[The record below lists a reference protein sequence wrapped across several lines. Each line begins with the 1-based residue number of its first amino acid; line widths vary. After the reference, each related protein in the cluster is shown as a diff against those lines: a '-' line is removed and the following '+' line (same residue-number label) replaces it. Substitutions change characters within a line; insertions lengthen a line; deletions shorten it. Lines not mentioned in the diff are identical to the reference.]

1 MFINLKLSIW
11 CFIKFK
17 YRFAEQFWIWPW
29 GSLNT
34 VPNCVAWPSLGQNLP
49 PLSSELQ
56 REGSHVQTLSNNT
69 KLWLFVRTIQCV
81 PVTPVPMS
89 SLAPSSLEHY
99 LFMWTVSPLQITDNP
114 PSHSPPCTR
123 SSDSLLCSWHFGHF
137 LAYSS
142 LLIRCLQSWM
152 GMRYIYPR
160 QVNDQRDWKIQRIQR
175 PCPLL
180 SVKTSITALL
190 SPHRCSALS
199 KTPTSWCSLQGVTV
213 SIPPPRQRAAFWIVG
228 PLLPRCLTLCMFL
241 VWFVAFVVR
250 SLEKN
255 DFFDAG
261 ITKAQLFLTFH
272 DAVLFALS
280 RKLPESSELSVDE
293 SETVIQETFSETDKV
308 GWCEAMG
315 IGGR

>member
-1 MFINLKLSIW
+1 MFIHLKLSIW

-99 LFMWTVSPLQITDNP
+99 LFMWTVSPLQVTDNP

-123 SSDSLLCSWHFGHF
+123 SSDSLLCSWHFGISWPIAVCSSDVYRAEWVWGTYTPDKWMTKEF
-137 LAYSS
+137 GKFSEFKGPVLSWVWRPLS
-142 LLIRCLQSWM
+142 LLYSLPTDVQRF
-152 GMRYIYPR
+152 PKR
-160 QVNDQRDWKIQRIQR
+160 QHLGAHCRV
-175 PCPLL
+175 
-180 SVKTSITALL
+180 
-190 SPHRCSALS
+190 
-199 KTPTSWCSLQGVTV
+199 SLWV
-213 SIPPPRQRAAFWIVG
+213 S
-228 PLLPRCLTLCMFL
+228 LLPGRGLRFESWVLSSPG
-241 VWFVAFVVR
+241 VWPCVYSWFG
-250 SLEKN
+250 L
-255 DFFDAG
+255 
-261 ITKAQLFLTFH
+261 
-272 DAVLFALS
+272 
-280 RKLPESSELSVDE
+280 
-293 SETVIQETFSETDKV
+293 
-308 GWCEAMG
+308 
-315 IGGR
+315 